1 MLLVLC
7 FNWIHAFALLGRSM
21 QHFNAAIRIMR
32 RLHELG
38 VQFTHRLKLLLKCVV
53 VSPSATIQRCIF
65 LSSCKVARG
74 SSLSIERLP

>member
-38 VQFTHRLKLLLKCVV
+38 VQFYT
-53 VSPSATIQRCIF
+53 SAKASAEVCSSKSVGNYTTLY
-65 LSSCKVARG
+65 LSK
-74 SSLSIERLP
+74 